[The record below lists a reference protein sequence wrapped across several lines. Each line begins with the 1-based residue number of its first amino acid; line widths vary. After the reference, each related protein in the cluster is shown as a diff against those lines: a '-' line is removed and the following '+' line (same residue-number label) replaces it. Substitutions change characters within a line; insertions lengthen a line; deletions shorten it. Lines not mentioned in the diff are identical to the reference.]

1 MNSEKNP
8 LSVAIIGIP
17 EHERNILRNIFKL
30 SLYRTH
36 TYTLMPGDEA
46 SHILLID
53 ADDPDALA
61 DWEALCKGGKN
72 QLPWRNSS
80 DDSAELAPSVMVARD
95 QPANDPPHWIRRP
108 FIATRVLSVLDQIA
122 ARLPVKPAPAV
133 IVEPE
138 PVAILQPSTIIPTV
152 LVVDDSSTVR
162 RQVGLELERLDIQ
175 VDAAESGEQ
184 AFELLARNRYD
195 LIFLDVILPGVDGY
209 HLCKAIKKDKTMKK
223 TPVVMLTS
231 KSSPFDRVKGALSGC
246 DAYLTKPVKQSAFQG
261 VVKKYLKN

>member
-1 MNSEKNP
+1 M
-8 LSVAIIGIP
+8 
-17 EHERNILRNIFKL
+17 
-30 SLYRTH
+30 
-36 TYTLMPGDEA
+36 
-46 SHILLID
+46 
-53 ADDPDALA
+53 
-61 DWEALCKGGKN
+61 
-72 QLPWRNSS
+72 
-80 DDSAELAPSVMVARD
+80 
-95 QPANDPPHWIRRP
+95 P

-133 IVEPE
+133 LVEPE

>member
-1 MNSEKNP
+1 M
-8 LSVAIIGIP
+8 
-17 EHERNILRNIFKL
+17 
-30 SLYRTH
+30 
-36 TYTLMPGDEA
+36 
-46 SHILLID
+46 
-53 ADDPDALA
+53 
-61 DWEALCKGGKN
+61 
-72 QLPWRNSS
+72 
-80 DDSAELAPSVMVARD
+80 
-95 QPANDPPHWIRRP
+95 
-108 FIATRVLSVLDQIA
+108 
-122 ARLPVKPAPAV
+122 
-133 IVEPE
+133 
-138 PVAILQPSTIIPTV
+138 